1 MGRQKLGMADEDV
14 VGGTKA
20 AEKGDMVTES
30 CVDDNE
36 AMGTGSRDEVPA
48 GDSGTDEV
56 EQR

>member
-1 MGRQKLGMADEDV
+1 MADENV
-14 VGGTKA
+14 VGRTKA

-36 AMGTGSRDEVPA
+36 AMGTGSRDEVLA

-56 EQR
+56 ERR